1 MARYALGIEYDGSD
15 FLGWQRHGNG
25 PTVQAAVEAA
35 LSQVADE
42 PVQIIC
48 SGRTDTGVHAACQ
61 VVHFDTG
68 VARDERAWVL
78 GSNTRLPASVRILWA
93 QPVSDEFHARYAARA
108 RSYRYRILNRP
119 IPPAMQRQ
127 FLSWQRLPLDA
138 AAMHAGAQSLLGEH
152 DFSAF
157 RTAQCQ
163 AKHPVRTLLSI
174 DVERR
179 AEQVV
184 VDVRANAFLHHM
196 VRNIVGSLMLV
207 GRGEKPAHWLAD
219 LLAGRDRTVAG
230 PTAPAGGL
238 VFVGPRYPAEWQLRP
253 EVTL

>member
-1 MARYALGIEYDGSD
+1 M
-15 FLGWQRHGNG
+15 
-25 PTVQAAVEAA
+25 QAAVEAA

-42 PVQIIC
+42 PVQVTC

-163 AKHPVRTLLSI
+163 ARHPVRTLLSI
-174 DVERR
+174 AVERQ

-196 VRNIVGSLMLV
+196 VRNIVGSLMLI

-238 VFVGPRYPAEWQLRP
+238 VFVGPRYPAEWQLRL